1 MASSGAGLEYF
12 GRTDV
17 PVRAATPQ
25 AATHGKPARRRRPKT
40 VRSGAS
46 APYNVN
52 YHDYPEELNTAGRHF
67 TLNGWRTFVES
78 YIKSGNYEAMKQGM
92 MLCFAQAQRAAVIVE
107 TKILSGALA
116 YRIQFPILQT
126 CQNSQQANTQ
136 KMMLTA
142 RVVRTND
149 EDHRDG
155 IAIDQLVAEAK

>member
-1 MASSGAGLEYF
+1 
-12 GRTDV
+12 
-17 PVRAATPQ
+17 
-25 AATHGKPARRRRPKT
+25 
-40 VRSGAS
+40 
-46 APYNVN
+46 
-52 YHDYPEELNTAGRHF
+52 
-67 TLNGWRTFVES
+67 
-78 YIKSGNYEAMKQGM
+78 M

-142 RVVRTND
+142 LVVRTSD

-155 IAIDQLVAEAK
+155 IAIDQLVAEAR